1 MRQRSRSVLARSA
14 ELIGALLF
22 ALMFA
27 SFVLQV
33 VSRYVFNA
41 PIGWTLEACLVSYL
55 WLVFWSCA
63 FMIGSREHVS
73 FSMLF
78 DAVPEGGR
86 RGLLLASS
94 LATLVLFLWALPGT
108 VDWILFMRIEST
120 SDLHLRLDLLFSI
133 FAIFMAAVVLR
144 AAVAAWR
151 LLGRRWRGA
160 L

>member
-1 MRQRSRSVLARSA
+1 MTGRRRSILAGGA
-14 ELIGALLF
+14 DLVGALLF

-55 WLVFWSCA
+55 WLVFWACA
-63 FMIGSREHVS
+63 FMIRSREHVS
-73 FSMLF
+73 FSMLI
-78 DAVPEGGR
+78 DALPEGGR

-108 VDWILFMRIEST
+108 VDWILFMRIERT
-120 SDLHLRLDLLFSI
+120 PDLHLRLDFLFSI
-133 FAIFMAAVVLR
+133 FAIFMVAVVLR
-144 AAVAAWR
+144 AGLAVWR
-151 LLGRRWRGA
+151 LLGRRWRDA